1 MGPDSII
8 FPGKLL
14 QTFGHK
20 KLHNPP
26 SFLVSFASFI
36 YIYMHIYMVNLDCA
50 AHVRGS
56 P

>member
-1 MGPDSII
+1 MEPDSII

-26 SFLVSFASFI
+26 SFLVSFASFT
-36 YIYMHIYMVNLDCA
+36 YIYTHIYMVSLDRA
-50 AHVRGS
+50 ARVRGS

>member
-1 MGPDSII
+1 MGPNLII

-14 QTFGHK
+14 QTFGPK

-26 SFLVSFASFI
+26 SFLVSFASFT
-36 YIYMHIYMVNLDCA
+36 YIYTHIYMVDLDRA
-50 AHVRGS
+50 ARGRGS